1 MTDEPIGIAL
11 LVVGG
16 VVAAIAIAATT
27 SLATATL
34 VAAGGTGIAALGLVL
49 LVAPIVRH
57 PPSRSTDPVGSSLVQ
72 LRESFRSGP
81 PPRQAIIAAVVS
93 LERAASGDAFGRVS
107 PDEERRLVAAD
118 PETFRAWLD
127 MRLANL
133 EKQT

>member
-81 PPRQAIIAAVVS
+81 LGRQAIIAAVVS

-127 MRLANL
+127 LRLANL